1 MPVLGRLVAM
11 FNDLRRGKHAASA
24 AVRQRGAGRRG
35 VRGIEFGGE
44 GVQHAA
50 VPLLLVVVAMVAVL
64 GDVRRGEAAALEAV
78 RERGDGRHRVRGA
91 GDGRQGL
98 QRAGVPAVGQ
108 LVRLAAVQR
117 VVRGRSA
124 EEDEGL

>member
-1 MPVLGRLVAM
+1 M
-11 FNDLRRGKHAASA
+11 
-24 AVRQRGAGRRG
+24 
-35 VRGIEFGGE
+35 
-44 GVQHAA
+44 QHAA

-78 RERGDGRHRVRGA
+78 RERGDGRHRLRGA
-91 GDGRQGL
+91 VGKGQGL

-124 EEDEGL
+124 EEDEGLQQRKRRG